1 MDNKAASD
9 VGSACIAS
17 ILRLRTLYTST
28 KSKDTTWDK
37 VPAIYWST
45 IEINVGIICASLSTL
60 WAFGSRMFPEKFRI
74 KQYMRTPVI
83 ATAFARAGDS
93 DNSEKGVIEVALVDS
108 NPE

>member
-1 MDNKAASD
+1 LQR
-9 VGSACIAS
+9 ACVAS

-60 WAFGSRMFPEKFRI
+60 WAFGSRVFPKMFKFN
-74 KQYMRTPVI
+74 QHTQPSVNDSSAM
-83 ATAFARAGDS
+83 ARVGDLE
-93 DNSEKGVIEVALVDS
+93 NSEECEFESATFTDS
-108 NPE
+108 NPEKAQG